1 MRKLLVSLF
10 ALVLPLVAQAD
21 YNPFNPK
28 PATPEVAIATPVV
41 ESVVPNLAAPDAPK
55 DPQKSLNID
64 DELKLLLKK
73 LEQSETQVKGDEV
86 EFIASVNCVDIYYH
100 TDTKLY
106 EERITKSCIK
116 QATEDKIKK
125 EIKTIQE
132 KSKNDRGQHDQKN

>member
-1 MRKLLVSLF
+1 MKKILISLV
-10 ALVLPLVAQAD
+10 ALALPLMAQAE

-28 PATPEVAIATPVV
+28 PATPEVVTVAPEV
-41 ESVVPNLAAPDAPK
+41 ESVVPNATAPDAPK
-55 DPQKSLNID
+55 DPQQSPNID

-116 QATEDKIKK
+116 QATKDKINK